1 MTNEQAAKIEEAR
14 VAAEGVITAH
24 VLYDSAAATALA
36 IVLPADQIDDA
47 LMLLGDENAET
58 FSRAA
63 VRVQEISA
71 RIPKGR
77 VETQQQA
84 DDVNTL
90 MSLAKNTVKAVE
102 ISRKA
107 ITKPLD
113 DQVSAINNLY
123 RPLTD
128 ALKYVVTRCE
138 PLVVAWLQAKQ
149 AAQERERLEAQRLK
163 LEAEQ
168 REVAARLAAEDAKS
182 EQERREHLAAA
193 SNAMQDAALAQIVAP
208 PPIKGIATHAGSH
221 SLVTTWHAVVSE
233 PEKLARVWLMPN
245 QAAIDD
251 ALAAKVQE
259 MRAKGGSVPEFN
271 EEGITIEERTGLR
284 KGKGV

>member
-1 MTNEQAAKIEEAR
+1 VTN
-14 VAAEGVITAH
+14 
-24 VLYDSAAATALA
+24 AATALA

-77 VETQQQA
+77 VENDGQA
-84 DDVNTL
+84 RDVNTL
-90 MSLAKNTVKAVE
+90 MSLAKNAVKDIE
-102 ISRKA
+102 TSRKS

-113 DQVSAINNLY
+113 DQVGAINNLY

-128 ALKYVVTRCE
+128 ALKDVVKRCD
-138 PLVVAWLQAKQ
+138 PLVVAWIQAKQ

-168 REVAARLAAEDAKS
+168 REVAARLAAEDAAT
-182 EQERREHLAAA
+182 EVERLAHLADA
-193 SNAMQDAALAQIVAP
+193 SNAMQDAAMALCVAP
-208 PPIKGIATHAGSH
+208 PPIKSIATHAGSH
-221 SLVTTWHAVVSE
+221 SLVTTWHAVITDVT
-233 PEKLARVWLMPN
+233 KLARVWLMPD
-245 QAAIDD
+245 QRGIDE
-251 ALAAKVQE
+251 ALAAAVRE
-259 MRAKGGSVPEFN
+259 MRATGGTVPEFDHP
-271 EEGITIEERTGLR
+271 GITIEERQGLR
-284 KGKGV
+284 KGRGV